1 MSLHAA
7 CVRHPRCGDDN
18 RRGRGHRHRLRHLGR
33 AAHPLPARETDPA
46 AYRQR
51 PAEQGDS
58 ATPLDKHPHRQPP
71 PPADPRQAAR

>member
-1 MSLHAA
+1 MWTSQGL
-7 CVRHPRCGDDN
+7 N
-18 RRGRGHRHRLRHLGR
+18 LG
-33 AAHPLPARETDPA
+33 PPDYE

-71 PPADPRQAAR
+71 PPADPRQAAREELDRGVPHGKEPALDLMPIQRHTRAVME